1 MVPTK
6 FCEVLLV
13 RKLQITCFSVLVTSL
28 LVRSVVLTLQ
38 GFSSFSLV
46 VLNLWSHLLWASYD
60 QQFAFHGP
68 GKWWQKR
75 NRTMLPMQFSPL
87 VKSSL
92 EVIKVPE
99 KSSSTSKQ
107 AFQKQQY
114 RLRNVNKH
122 KSRSSETSLI
132 TNSARSKRLL
142 ISFTTIYFPF
152 LFFLFLHLL
161 VNVFCSVCHRLSSV
175 TPSL

>member
-1 MVPTK
+1 
-6 FCEVLLV
+6 
-13 RKLQITCFSVLVTSL
+13 
-28 LVRSVVLTLQ
+28 
-38 GFSSFSLV
+38 
-46 VLNLWSHLLWASYD
+46 
-60 QQFAFHGP
+60 
-68 GKWWQKR
+68 
-75 NRTMLPMQFSPL
+75 MLPMQFSPL

-92 EVIKVPE
+92 EVIKVPK

-132 TNSARSKRLL
+132 TTSARSKRLL
-142 ISFTTIYFPF
+142 ISFTTIYFSF

-175 TPSL
+175 TPSPWHTFVLQVNMRSSRIETQSFINMVTFSVRFFGGRSKRSDLIKKSYA

>member
-60 QQFAFHGP
+60 QQFAFQENDSRSETERCSQCNFRPSWNHRW
-68 GKWWQKR
+68 KWSR
-75 NRTMLPMQFSPL
+75 
-87 VKSSL
+87 
-92 EVIKVPE
+92 
-99 KSSSTSKQ
+99 
-107 AFQKQQY
+107 FQK
-114 RLRNVNKH
+114 
-122 KSRSSETSLI
+122 S
-132 TNSARSKRLL
+132 
-142 ISFTTIYFPF
+142 
-152 LFFLFLHLL
+152 LL
-161 VNVFCSVCHRLSSV
+161 VLPNRLFKNNSIASEMLINTNLV
-175 TPSL
+175 HQKLLS